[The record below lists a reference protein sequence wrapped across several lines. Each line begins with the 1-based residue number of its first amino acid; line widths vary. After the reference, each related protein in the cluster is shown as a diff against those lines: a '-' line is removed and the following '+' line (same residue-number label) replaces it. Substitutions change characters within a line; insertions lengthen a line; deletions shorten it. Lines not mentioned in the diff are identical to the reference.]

1 MAIQTIQKGTLE
13 YLTAEWI
20 TAPHAFTTRFGGV
33 SEDYLFSLNLA
44 MGRGDAPGNVEKNYA
59 ILGEALGFDPKNAV
73 LTWQIHSDIVRRVTR
88 EDARGLDH
96 RSYPQCDGLITN
108 DPRTA
113 LVVFSA
119 DCTPILFHDPVTG
132 AVGAAHAGW
141 RGTAA
146 DIAGKTVQAM
156 VREFGCKAEDI
167 RAAIGPNIAQCCFQT
182 DMDVPLA
189 MKETFG
195 KEVCSLVKYIR
206 PAGEKS
212 YVNLKEI
219 NALALRRAG
228 VTKIEISKDC
238 TVCQSH
244 RFWSHRATKGHR
256 GSQGAIIVCKEGNV

>member
-1 MAIQTIQKGTLE
+1 MAIQSIQKGTLE
-13 YLTAEWI
+13 YLTAEGI
-20 TAPHAFTTRFGGV
+20 SAPHAFTTRFGGV

-88 EDARGLDH
+88 ADARGLDH
-96 RSYPQCDGLITN
+96 RSYPQCDGLITD
-108 DPRTA
+108 DPGTA

-132 AVGAAHAGW
+132 AVGATHAGW

-146 DIAGKTVQAM
+146 DIAGKTVKAM

-167 RAAIGPNIAQCCFQT
+167 RAAIGPNIGQCCFET
-182 DMDVPLA
+182 DADVPLA
-189 MKETFG
+189 MVETFG
-195 KEVCSLVKYIR
+195 TEAEEYFRQQNHKY
-206 PAGEKS
+206 
-212 YVNLKEI
+212 YVNLKAI

-228 VTKIEISKDC
+228 VTHIEISTDC
-238 TVCQSH
+238 TMCQSH

-256 GSQGAIIVCKEGNV
+256 GSQGAIIVCKEGKA